1 MAKKQKLFLDE
12 SAIGYMG
19 SQIVTGATAIS
30 VSAGTYY
37 AIQFITDCTPTA
49 LTMQGSTGTFSGITY
64 KAGTVI
70 YGDVLTITAAA
81 GESYI
86 LYLV

>member
-1 MAKKQKLFLDE
+1 MSRKQKLFLNE

-19 SQIVTGATAIS
+19 SKIVTGTTAIS
-30 VSAGTYY
+30 VSTGTFY

-49 LTMQGSTGTFSGITY
+49 LTMQGSTGTFNGILY

>member
-1 MAKKQKLFLDE
+1 MTKKAKLFLDN
-12 SAIGYMG
+12 SAMGYMG
-19 SQIVTGATAIS
+19 SQIVTGTTAIS

-37 AIQFITDCTPTA
+37 CVQFITDCTPTA
-49 LTMQGSTGTFSGITY
+49 FTMEGSTGTFSGITY
-64 KAGTVI
+64 KAGTIV
-70 YGDVLTITAAA
+70 YGDVLTITATS